1 MGIIKRTFANNLT
14 GAGKLDA
21 TALDSN
27 LPAANIANSSVTN
40 VTALSSSLGQ
50 AISSVASDPPSP
62 SLGDIW
68 YNSTTGKL
76 KNYTN
81 IPDAWSSGGNL
92 SNTRFQA
99 LGAGTQTAGLYA
111 LGYDIFTG
119 AIVST
124 EEYNGSTWSGGG
136 NASNARWSAYGGGTQ
151 TAAFAAGGFNPVYG
165 PPLGGSFQHELTEE
179 YNGSSWTS
187 GGNLNQRR
195 SDGAGAGTQTAGL
208 LSGGGG
214 YGVSPGTIYANTEEY
229 NGTSWTNATA
239 MPVGKTYQ
247 QNIGLQTAALAV
259 GGQNAP
265 SPAAV
270 TDTLEYD
277 GSSWTSGGSL
287 GTAKKRMGSAGI
299 QTSAM
304 VFSGATGPGNT
315 TSPVMEEYDGT
326 SWTTNSATLSTNNYE
341 KKGAGTTTAALG
353 MGGYFTNA
361 TEEYNEGYSGTV
373 SVTTS

>member
-1 MGIIKRTFANNLT
+1 MGTIKRNFYNNITPTGKFDSADLT
-14 GAGKLDA
+14 G
-21 TALDSN
+21 TI
-27 LPAANIANSSVTN
+27 PATN
-40 VTALSSSLGQ
+40 VADASLSNITSVPASVGDFVQ
-50 AISSVASDPPSP
+50 KVASDPSP
-62 SLGDIW
+62 APAGTVW
-68 YNSTTGKL
+68 YNTTSNAL
-76 KNYTN
+76 KAAVVL
-81 IPDAWSSGGNL
+81 PDAWSSGANMA
-92 SNTRFQA
+92 NVRFQA
-99 LGAGTQTAGLYA
+99 LSAGTQTAGLYA
-111 LGYDIFTG
+111 LGYDVFVG
-119 AIVST
+119 ADAFT
-124 EEYNGSTWSGGG
+124 EEYDGSTWTAGG

-151 TAAFAAGGFNPVYG
+151 TAAYAAGGFNPSYG

-195 SDGAGAGTQTAGL
+195 SDGDGTGTQTAGL

-229 NGTSWTNATA
+229 NGTSWSNVTA

-247 QNIGLQTAALAV
+247 QNIGIQTAALAV

-277 GSSWTSGGSL
+277 GSSWTTGGSL

-304 VFSGATGPGNT
+304 VFSGATGPGNGL
-315 TSPVMEEYDGT
+315 SPVMEEYNGT
-326 SWTTNSATLSTNNYE
+326 SWTTNSATLATNNYE
-341 KKGAGTTTAALG
+341 KKGAGTTAAALG
-353 MGGYFTNA
+353 MGGYFTAA
-361 TEEYNEGYSGTV
+361 TEEYLESALTN
-373 SVTTS
+373 TTIATS